1 MAQLKQIS
9 ISDLKKHI
17 IACVSEK
24 KAIDI
29 REYDVQKHT
38 WLTDY
43 VMVIGVSNVI
53 HCKAMVTAL
62 IDIFGLLSET
72 ERDQLEINH
81 INQSG
86 TTDSGWVIL
95 DLGPLVIH
103 CIDSQSRTFYKLDDL
118 LEKQG
123 TVYHY

>member
-9 ISDLKKHI
+9 ISHLKEHI

-24 KAIDI
+24 KATDI

-53 HCKAMVTAL
+53 HCRAIVAAL
-62 IDIFGLLSET
+62 IDVVSNLSE
-72 ERDQLEINH
+72 EVKDQLELSDIK
-81 INQSG
+81 QSG
-86 TTDSGWVIL
+86 TIDSGWVIL